1 MGSADPAAIA
11 RHYQRL
17 GVRYVVVKTGK
28 TGAYA
33 AGEGEAFQS
42 PTYQE
47 TAVVDTVGAGD
58 GFAPPGGAQRPAG
71 GAVPAGGRAPGQR
84 HRTIQ
89 IQHEG
94 DNEGLPTRE
103 ALEEFMTHTPL
114 KTAEEASL

>member
-58 GFAPPGGAQRPAG
+58 GFAAG
-71 GAVPAGGRAPGQR
+71 VLSALREGLSLREAVRRGNAIG
-84 HRTIQ
+84 TIQ